1 MNLSDFEHLIFDYD
15 NTIAKVPID
24 WKVARA
30 NFRKFLIEKFQ
41 GIELKQDIRVDEMES
56 IAISMYPNQKDEI
69 FSFRY
74 LLEKSLDGR
83 HEPIIDTITL
93 LRNYE
98 QGPFHIISNNLKSTV
113 CSGLI
118 QFKIRHLFDII
129 IGVDDAECPKPSTK
143 AWDILLSSKKINHK
157 SCLFIG
163 DSKATDEK
171 FAQRVG
177 IPFINV
183 SNFRMY
189 KDE

>member
-1 MNLSDFEHLIFDYD
+1 MNLSAFEHLIFDYD
-15 NTIAKVPID
+15 NTIARFLLIGKWRELILESFLPKNFKELSLSKISESMK
-24 WKVARA
+24 WKVLPLTCIPIKKMR
-30 NFRKFLIEKFQ
+30 F
-41 GIELKQDIRVDEMES
+41 
-56 IAISMYPNQKDEI
+56 

-83 HEPIIDTITL
+83 HEPIIEVIAL
-93 LRNYE
+93 LRKYE

-113 CSGLI
+113 CSGLS

-129 IGVDDAECPKPSTK
+129 IGVDEAECPKPSTK

-183 SNFRMY
+183 SNFIML
-189 KDE
+189 KNE